1 VIAAGFAIAGVS
13 GTASTI
19 SQGDETV
26 TGDANVYPTGVAGTS
41 ALGTLTLV
49 TNNVIAVTT
58 DALTSGLGSLTI
70 TGIANITLTG
80 VVGTGGITSV
90 LVWGEIDSSQDP
102 SWSGVSDSQ
111 DPNWT
116 DIAA

>member
-1 VIAAGFAIAGVS
+1 MIAAGFAITGVS

-19 SQGDETV
+19 SQGEETV

-70 TGIANITLTG
+70 TGTANITLTG
-80 VVGTGGITSV
+80 VYGTGYVNQLLI
-90 LVWGEIDSSQDP
+90 WGKIDSSQDP
-102 SWSGVSDSQ
+102 SWSAVDDTQSPD
-111 DPNWT
+111 WT